1 MMKTLHKKRFREVRF
16 YAFLSRSEVKALY
29 VLVMTKNMLKKILEG
44 KEWVERVTSCRI
56 FIMWEIYILWHVEYS
71 IDLFHFIKYMFVRN
85 DYYTKFHFLLLL
97 FNVHDQARYGSQPL

>member
-44 KEWVERVTSCRI
+44 KE
-56 FIMWEIYILWHVEYS
+56 
-71 IDLFHFIKYMFVRN
+71 
-85 DYYTKFHFLLLL
+85 
-97 FNVHDQARYGSQPL
+97 